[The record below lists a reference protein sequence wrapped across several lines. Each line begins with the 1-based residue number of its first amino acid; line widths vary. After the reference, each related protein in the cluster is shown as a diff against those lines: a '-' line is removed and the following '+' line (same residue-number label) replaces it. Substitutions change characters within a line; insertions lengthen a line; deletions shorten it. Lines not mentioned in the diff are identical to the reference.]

1 MKRTARVQAGQS
13 PEATAWVGIDIA
25 KQTFDV
31 CLLRGEGKPL
41 AKQFENSQIGFSQ
54 LLHWIQSHVPA
65 ENAHFCME
73 ATGTYGLALAFFL
86 AESSLKVSMVNPF
99 RTKHA
104 ALSRGVG
111 NKTDRSDAFVIAD
124 YCRKENLP
132 LWRAAALEVRTLVAL
147 LRRLQNLKDQ
157 VQQET
162 NRLSE
167 PGVLKVIQRLLRKS
181 IRFFKSE
188 ILHLE
193 HAIEEH
199 VQDHPGLKEDRDLL
213 TSIPGISATTAHWI
227 LAELPDVEQFA
238 SAQSAAAYAG
248 LAPQEHR
255 SGTSVRKQTQLSKT
269 GNRHLRRALY
279 MPTLSALQHNPR
291 VKALFQR
298 LVEKGRPRMVA
309 VGAAMRKLLM
319 IAFGVLKSRR
329 AFYVEDTEMA
339 VLAPT

>member
-1 MKRTARVQAGQS
+1 MKKVVAAVAPQGA
-13 PEATAWVGIDIA
+13 AAAWVGIDIA
-25 KQTFDV
+25 KQTFEA

-41 AKQFENSQIGFSQ
+41 AKQFENSATGFAQ
-54 LLHWIQSHVPA
+54 LLRWVQGHVPVSD
-65 ENAHFCME
+65 AHFCME

-86 AESSLKVSMVNPF
+86 AESGHRTSVVNPF

-111 NKTDRSDAFVIAD
+111 NKTDRADALGIAH
-124 YCRKENLP
+124 YCRKEDLP
-132 LWRAAALEVRTLVAL
+132 LWRAAAPEVRTLVAL

-157 VQQET
+157 LQQET

-167 PGVLKVIQRLLRKS
+167 PGVLKVVQCSLRKS
-181 IRFFKSE
+181 IRFLKAE

-199 VQDHPGLKEDRDLL
+199 VQDHPRLKEDRDLL

-238 SAQSAAAYAG
+238 SAQSAAAFAG

-255 SGTSVRKQTQLSKT
+255 SGTSIRKATQLSKK

-279 MPTLSALQHNPR
+279 MPTLSAVQHNPR
-291 VKALFQR
+291 VKALFTR
-298 LVEKGRPRMVA
+298 LLERGRPRMVA

-329 AFYVEDTEMA
+329 MFYAD
-339 VLAPT
+339 APTSPVAAPV